1 MGQSTIYVK
10 MLSLQKK
17 NRATFFLWENMFYT
31 TNKYS
36 ALIRNAFTGV
46 HILQAYSQFNDV
58 IATIHGSFTHSG
70 LSKILSVKFLLVK
83 LSLAKSLMWAMIG
96 SFIFLLCCY
105 LLSPWLETPSLNF
118 MIKETYIHQ
127 IRLPPPFT
135 ISKND
140 DATMLMNQFQHC
152 LASRDPPS
160 FTHCKYR
167 VHTHCSHS
175 YLASVRDTWDT
186 QRPFHM
192 KFCVNNDHFAYWWG
206 TFYPDIQP

>member
-1 MGQSTIYVK
+1 MDPSHTQVSLRSSLLNSFLVSYPWQSPSCEPW
-10 MLSLQKK
+10 LGL
-17 NRATFFLWENMFYT
+17 L
-31 TNKYS
+31 YS
-36 ALIRNAFTGV
+36 FCG
-46 HILQAYSQFNDV
+46 
-58 IATIHGSFTHSG
+58 
-70 LSKILSVKFLLVK
+70 
-83 LSLAKSLMWAMIG
+83 
-96 SFIFLLCCY
+96 CCY
-105 LLSPWLETPSLNF
+105 LLSPWLETPSLTF
-118 MIKETYIHQ
+118 MIKETYVHQ
-127 IRLPPPFT
+127 IRLSPPFT